1 MRPFL
6 EPLARRPRL
15 QRPEGW
21 APLFGE
27 RVWFARGGLHRIE
40 IVTVGLCRSEDGY
53 PIAVRA
59 GTHGAMILGIAHLER
74 LWPLRGWE
82 ADRAKRARED
92 AVGGGEVEASVLARF
107 DAVAPVME
115 KNIIAKL
122 HCESVLVSEN
132 SETPKFRAVYGDSE
146 ENKSFSKYTPSAS
159 LELSITNPQAMGFF
173 KPGRDYLVT
182 ITPASVLDAAPDPV

>member
-1 MRPFL
+1 MKNRL
-6 EPLARRPRL
+6 LLCILPLVSLLSLPDLSTASPLPDAPAIELREISPLDGIL
-15 QRPEGW
+15 Q
-21 APLFGE
+21 A
-27 RVWFARGGLHRIE
+27 A
-40 IVTVGLCRSEDGY
+40 
-53 PIAVRA
+53 
-59 GTHGAMILGIAHLER
+59 
-74 LWPLRGWE
+74 
-82 ADRAKRARED
+82 
-92 AVGGGEVEASVLARF
+92 EVEASVLARF

-173 KPGRDYLVT
+173 KPGQDYLVT
-182 ITPASVLDAAPDPV
+182 ITSASVLDAAPDPV